1 MFWTVVQL
9 LGKPGLVLNNVNK
22 TLPEAGSGA
31 QTAARS
37 EASRPLRSL
46 KQDSYQGMPS
56 GMPPRAVECAGFSRC
71 AATGKPRRLTSFRL
85 WPLVASLIRLRKNG

>member
-31 QTAARS
+31 V
-37 EASRPLRSL
+37 L

-71 AATGKPRRLTSFRL
+71 AATGKPRRLTSFSL
-85 WPLVASLIRLRKNG
+85 WPLVALLIRLRKNG